1 MENCDQI
8 LYRHLVEQITRRV
21 TGDISLSLA
30 SYSGTGINA
39 NMILQGVLAELNKLQ
54 GKTE

>member
-1 MENCDQI
+1 METCDQI

-30 SYSGTGINA
+30 SYSGTVLNA
-39 NMILQGVLAELNKLQ
+39 NVLLTGVLAELDKLQ
-54 GKTE
+54 EKTE